1 MKRRGRWLLA
11 GAGAAVALAVL
22 PVALREVAFFR
33 VRRVEVVGARY
44 LAPERI
50 VEGLGLAADQNL
62 FDPLGDAEQRVAA
75 VPGIVRV
82 AIGRRPP
89 GTLRVT
95 VVEREPAGLVPSR
108 SGLVPVDCD
117 ASALPYDPARS
128 GLALPVVE
136 RADSVLLRALCVVRA
151 TDSALY
157 AAVQAVRT
165 GGGGSVIL
173 DLEEQRIRLNGAPST
188 VDIEA
193 VGLVRQHLEETGRA
207 FAELDARYEGLVF
220 ARGRRS

>member
-1 MKRRGRWLLA
+1 MSRRGRRVLLGVAAA
-11 GAGAAVALAVL
+11 GLLVVSPLV
-22 PVALREVAFFR
+22 LREMAFFR

-50 VEGLGLAADQNL
+50 VEALGLAADQNL
-62 FDPLGDAEQRVAA
+62 FDPLGDAAERVAA
-75 VPGIVRV
+75 VPGVVRAGV
-82 AIGRRPP
+82 GRRPP
-89 GTLRVT
+89 GTVRVT
-95 VVEREPAGLVPSR
+95 VVEREPAGLVPGR
-108 SGLVPVDCD
+108 AGLVPVDCD
-117 ASALPYDPARS
+117 ATALPYDPARS

-151 TDSALY
+151 SDSALY

-173 DLEEQRIRLNGAPST
+173 ELGEQRIRLDGAPST
-188 VDIEA
+188 ADVEA
-193 VGLVRQHLEETGRA
+193 VRLVRQHLVETGRA
-207 FAELDARYEGLVF
+207 FAELDARYQGLVF

>member
-1 MKRRGRWLLA
+1 MKHRGRWLIL
-11 GAGAAVALAVL
+11 GGGVTVAMLVA
-22 PVALREVAFFR
+22 PVALRQVAFFR

-50 VEGLGLAADQNL
+50 VEALGLTTDQNL
-62 FDPLGDAEQRVAA
+62 FDPVADAERGVEA
-75 VPGIVRV
+75 VPGIVRAEV
-82 AIGRRPP
+82 GRRVP

-95 VVEREPAGLVPSR
+95 VVEREPVGLAPGR
-108 SGLVPVDCD
+108 TGLVPVDCD
-117 ASALPYDPARS
+117 AAVLPYDPARS

-151 TDSALY
+151 ADSALY
-157 AAVQAVRT
+157 AAVQAVRS
-165 GGGGSVIL
+165 GGGGSVML
-173 DLEEQRIRLNGAPST
+173 ELEEQRVRLNGMPST
-188 VDIEA
+188 ADVEA

-207 FAELDARYEGLVF
+207 FGELDARYRGLVY